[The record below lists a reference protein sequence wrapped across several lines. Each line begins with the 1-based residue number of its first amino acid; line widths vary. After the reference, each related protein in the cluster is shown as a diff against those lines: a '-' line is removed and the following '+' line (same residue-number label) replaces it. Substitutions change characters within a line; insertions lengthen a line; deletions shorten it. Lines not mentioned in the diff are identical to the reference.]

1 MQTTNPNFPQDY
13 IQYDTQNYERF
24 IKSYA
29 EDLRT
34 SYNRSL
40 KTITENTKF
49 DGRIIITGTSW
60 SLNAAKITTDY
71 LKEKINIQY
80 AESFDE
86 TINLNE
92 KDILIAISYS
102 GNSEEAATWLK
113 FARRKGTQTILITA
127 GEKLQENTY
136 DSKIID
142 LTRNL
147 PSRCST
153 FTIIGTLLK
162 LFEDANLI
170 DKQIEEVQKTV
181 NYIREQNLKEITT
194 EISQKILG
202 KIPIIYATWPIKN
215 AAQKLKRLI
224 NANAKTT
231 AFFNTIPG
239 AEYYELE
246 GYTTKNAQF
255 HAIIL
260 SSADDMSRIRKKTTI
275 LKNTLQN
282 QGVDVTELN
291 IKAQGLVKQA
301 TIILLSEYIAYYLAL
316 RYKQDPL
323 NDEITEKIKKDTG
336 IFI

>member
-1 MQTTNPNFPQDY
+1 MQSTNQDFPQDY
-13 IQYDTQNYERF
+13 TQYDSQNYEQY
-24 IKSYA
+24 IKGYS

-40 KTITENTKF
+40 KTITNTLKF
-49 DGRIIITGTSW
+49 DGKIIITGSSW

-71 LKEKINIQY
+71 LKKQINIMY
-80 AESFDE
+80 AQSFDE
-86 TINLNE
+86 TIQLTE

-113 FARRKGTQTILITA
+113 YARRTGTQIIIITA
-127 GEKLQENTY
+127 GEKLQEETY
-136 DSKIID
+136 GGKIID
-142 LTRNL
+142 LTKNL

-153 FTIIGTLLK
+153 FTIIGTLLR

-170 DKQIEEVQKTV
+170 EKQIDEVQKTV
-181 NYIREQNLKEITT
+181 NYIREQNIKQITQ

-202 KIPIIYATWPIKN
+202 KIPLIYATTPIKN
-215 AAQKLKRLI
+215 AAHKLKRLI

-231 AFFNTIPG
+231 AFFNEIPG

-246 GYTTKNAQF
+246 GYKTKNAQF
-255 HAIIL
+255 HAIIISSTQDL
-260 SSADDMSRIRKKTTI
+260 SRLRKKTTI
-275 LKNTLQN
+275 LKNNLQN
-282 QGVDVTELN
+282 QGIDVTELN
-291 IKAQGLVKQA
+291 IKAENLVKQA
-301 TIILLSEYIAYYLAL
+301 TTILLGEYISYYLAL

-323 NDEITEKIKKDTG
+323 NDEITQKIKKETG